1 MPLSPPK
8 PRARIALHQTSPDS
22 VVQQYEVPRIKT
34 ISPLEREHPK
44 LLVAAY
50 CRVSTDMDCQ
60 KTSMEGQREFYEREI
75 TSNPDW
81 SLAGIY
87 LESGISGTKAETR
100 PELQRLLSD
109 CRKGLINLIL
119 TKSISRFARN
129 TTDCL
134 DMVRELTSLG
144 VSIRFE
150 KERIDTGK
158 SEFLLTLLA
167 CFAENR
173 VYLSGPAAYL

>member
-1 MPLSPPK
+1 MQPQSQNH
-8 PRARIALHQTSPDS
+8 ASS
-22 VVQQYEVPRIKT
+22 IKT
-34 ISPLEREHPK
+34 ISPLTTPQK
-44 LLVAAY
+44 LSVAAY

-60 KTSMEGQREFYEREI
+60 KTSIEGQREFYEREI

-87 LESGISGTKAETR
+87 LESGVSGTKAETR

-109 CRKGLINLIL
+109 CRKGLVNLIL

-129 TTDCL
+129 TTECL
-134 DMVRELTSLG
+134 EMVRELTSIG
-144 VSIRFE
+144 VDIRFE
-150 KERIDTGK
+150 KERIYTGK

-173 VYLSGPAAYL
+173 VYLSGPTAYL